1 MNELLEGFF
10 EECEELLEVLSDGL
24 DAMAA
29 GTVDEDTINAVFRS
43 VHSIKGG
50 AGAFGME
57 VLVEFSHAFETV
69 SYTHLTLP
77 TICSV

>member
-43 VHSIKGG
+43 VHSIKGS
-50 AGAFGME
+50 
-57 VLVEFSHAFETV
+57 LTV
-69 SYTHLTLP
+69 CKKRMKW
-77 TICSV
+77 IRV